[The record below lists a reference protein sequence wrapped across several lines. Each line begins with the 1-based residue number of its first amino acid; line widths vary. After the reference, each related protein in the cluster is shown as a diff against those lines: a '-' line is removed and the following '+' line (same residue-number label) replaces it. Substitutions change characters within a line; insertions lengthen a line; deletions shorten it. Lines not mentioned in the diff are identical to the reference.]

1 MYSKLTSFA
10 DFAEE
15 VGVIEETLHGQW
27 STVMKNSSGEKY
39 LFMDFVLF
47 IALNRVIQLRGQP
60 CDLHGRVVIQLH
72 FKV

>member
-10 DFAEE
+10 ALLCIIAGT
-15 VGVIEETLHGQW
+15 VHGQW
-27 STVMKNSSGEKY
+27 SAVIKNSNGEKY
-39 LFMDFVLF
+39 LFMDLVLF

-60 CDLHGRVVIQLH
+60 CDLYGRVVIQLH